1 MSWKY
6 ADLTADEQRVIALPL
21 PDDWSFGGEPGGR
34 IWPIFVCPVCREE
47 CDEDWGGCAHFKYV
61 FDPVAASYTFFN
73 GTFFYELAAKLEAMG
88 LNDLAAEI
96 EDQVNQD
103 QLLWPPEALGSG
115 DGATFSVRQMY
126 PGLVTREFRVAGETN
141 PWVQVAAFVP

>member
-1 MSWKY
+1 MYWKY
-6 ADLTADEQRVIALPL
+6 AELSAEQRSRINTPL
-21 PDDWSFGGEPGGR
+21 PTDWTFGGEPGGR
-34 IWPIFVCPVCREE
+34 IWPVFVCPVCGEE

-61 FDPVAASYTFFN
+61 FEPATGRYACFN

-115 DGATFSVRQMY
+115 DGPTFSVWQMY
-126 PGLVTREFRVAGETN
+126 PALITREFRVDAG
-141 PWVQVAAFVP
+141 PDSWRQVAAFVP